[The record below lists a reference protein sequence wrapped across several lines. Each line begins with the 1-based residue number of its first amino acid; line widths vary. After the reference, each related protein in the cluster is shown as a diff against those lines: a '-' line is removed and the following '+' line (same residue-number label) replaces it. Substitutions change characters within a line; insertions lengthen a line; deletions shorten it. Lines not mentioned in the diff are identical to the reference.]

1 MFGKPI
7 EEPKMSNKKY
17 HVNGQLNEIPEIDD
31 YGFVVT
37 ETKNLA
43 EIIAQRLNAFY
54 QGDETIGFDARLKRA
69 KLAEKILDDKISDF
83 TVDEIV
89 TIKELTGKSSPN
101 SILMQIDKILNATLD
116 DKQ

>member
-1 MFGKPI
+1 
-7 EEPKMSNKKY
+7 
-17 HVNGQLNEIPEIDD
+17 
-31 YGFVVT
+31 
-37 ETKNLA
+37 
-43 EIIAQRLNAFY
+43 
-54 QGDETIGFDARLKRA
+54 
-69 KLAEKILDDKISDF
+69 LDDKISDF